1 MLASSAMLIAA
12 LAPAAPVVQALTPLR
27 AAVLGAIQG
36 LTELLPISSSA
47 HLYAVP
53 EMLGWK
59 YEGVAFDVALHWGTL
74 LALLAAFW
82 RDWLGLAKGSLQAGP
97 AGNASRSTVLRL
109 AAASVPAV
117 VAGVLLQD
125 VAEAHLRAL
134 PLQAT
139 MLVVFGLLLWW
150 VDRARRGGRHE
161 DVPGWGT
168 SLLVGAAQS
177 LALVPGV
184 SRSGITMTAGRAS
197 GMDRVSAARFS
208 FLLATPITF
217 GAGLLELR
225 HLSPDLPLATL
236 AAGVATSA
244 LVGLLAIRGLL
255 RWLGRAGFGV
265 FCAYRVA
272 LAAVILAW
280 LALH

>member
-1 MLASSAMLIAA
+1 MFAA
-12 LAPAAPVVQALTPLR
+12 LAPTADVAAGLTPLR

-36 LTELLPISSSA
+36 VTEFLPISSSA

-82 RDWLGLAKGSLQAGP
+82 RDWLGLAGGTLKTGP
-97 AGNASRSTVLRL
+97 EGGTARSTLLRL
-109 AAASVPAV
+109 LVASVPAA
-117 VAGVLLQD
+117 VAGLWLQKE
-125 VAEAHLRAL
+125 AEIHLRAL
-134 PLQAT
+134 PLQAV
-139 MLVVFGLLLWW
+139 MLVAFGVLLWL
-150 VDRARRGGRHE
+150 VDRARRGGRHV
-161 DVPGWGT
+161 DVPGWGA
-168 SLLVGAAQS
+168 SLLVGAAQAV
-177 LALVPGV
+177 ALVPGV

-217 GAGLLELR
+217 GAGLVELR
-225 HLSPDLPLATL
+225 HLPHDLPVTTL
-236 AAGVATSA
+236 AAGVIASA
-244 LVGLLAIRGLL
+244 VVGLLTIHGLL
-255 RWLGRAGFGV
+255 RWLGRAGFGA

-272 LAAVILAW
+272 FAGVIVAW
-280 LALH
+280 LALR

>member
-1 MLASSAMLIAA
+1 MLAAA
-12 LAPAAPVVQALTPLR
+12 LAPAAQAADSLTPFR

-36 LTELLPISSSA
+36 VTEFLPISSSA

-82 RDWLGLAKGSLQAGP
+82 RDWLGLARGILKTGP
-97 AGNASRSTVLRL
+97 AGATARSTLLRL
-109 AAASVPAV
+109 AVASVPAV
-117 VAGVLLQD
+117 VAGLLLQEE
-125 VAEAHLRAL
+125 AETHLRAL
-134 PLQAT
+134 PLQAAL
-139 MLVVFGLLLWW
+139 LVVFGVLLWLA
-150 VDRARRGGRHE
+150 DRGRQGIRHA

-168 SLLVGAAQS
+168 SLLVGAAQAV
-177 LALVPGV
+177 ALVPGV
-184 SRSGITMTAGRAS
+184 SRSGITMTAARAS

-217 GAGLLELR
+217 GAGLVALR
-225 HLSPDLPLATL
+225 HLSHDLPVATL
-236 AAGVATSA
+236 AAGVATSTM
-244 LVGLLAIRGLL
+244 VGLLAIRGLL

-272 LAAVILAW
+272 FAAAIVAW
-280 LALH
+280 LALR